1 MTNPLSSLGHALAA
15 LAQHVDILPATG
27 GAVEDLVHPEMDERV
42 DYWLNSQERIF
53 DTIIER
59 PSRDLYRPVPPIPRT
74 ERHTFRYF
82 LDGSFRSYF
91 LGTVL
96 EQDRDSPLHF
106 AQLGAALLRRL
117 DDGNV
122 RMHHLEMQN
131 ALFLA
136 KSKLSE
142 AAWKAVDEACKD
154 RGVHLEDISQD
165 DQISKHMSGDMD
177 LRNRAAGKVRFHM
190 HLLETKLA
198 LQGLKELENEEWLVV
213 DGSLFFEPLLKEL
226 LEQERPRVLG
236 VAKSFRRDP
245 QFELGKGVKSQR
257 FNITRLLARLGNA
270 CRTAAFSAQDGRIAF
285 WYVRI
290 RPQGAVDYPL
300 MGVIKVEM
308 ANPGRGP
315 VDTELIDFLS
325 GCLVAERSVTPYG
338 AERRWHACL
347 YPIYL
352 AEQAVRS
359 AFLSREVVRAAL
371 RWPIATSW
379 ANSTEE
385 GG

>member
-1 MTNPLSSLGHALAA
+1 VPNPLSSIGHALVA
-15 LAQHVDILPATG
+15 LAQHVDVLPATG

-42 DYWLNSQERIF
+42 DYWLNAQERIF
-53 DTIIER
+53 DSIIES
-59 PSRDLYRPVPPIPRT
+59 PSRELYRPVPPIPRS
-74 ERHTFRYF
+74 ERHTFRLF

-91 LGTVL
+91 LGTAL
-96 EQDRDSPLHF
+96 EEDRDSPVHF

-122 RMHHLEMQN
+122 KLHRLAMEN

-136 KSKLSE
+136 RSKLSE
-142 AAWKAVDEACKD
+142 VAWEALAQACQKH
-154 RGVHLEDISQD
+154 GVHLEDISQD

-177 LRNRAAGKVRFHM
+177 LRNRAAGKVRFRM
-190 HLLETKLA
+190 HVLETKLT
-198 LQGLKELENEEWLVV
+198 LEGLGELERDEWMIV
-213 DGSLFFEPLLKEL
+213 DGSLFFQPLLREL
-226 LEQERPRVLG
+226 LEREEPRVLG

-245 QFELGKGVKSQR
+245 EFKVGRGPKAER
-257 FNITRLLARLGNA
+257 FNITRLLAGLENA
-270 CRTAAFSAQDGRIAF
+270 RRTAAFGAQDGRIAF

-308 ANPGRGP
+308 ANPGQGP
-315 VDTELIDFLS
+315 VDTDLIDLLS
-325 GCLVAERSVTPYG
+325 RCLVAERSVTPYG

-352 AEQAVRS
+352 AEQAVKI
-359 AFLSREVVRAAL
+359 AFLSREVIRAAL
-371 RWPIATSW
+371 RWPIPVR
-379 ANSTEE
+379 
-385 GG
+385 G